1 MFLPGGREYVLGV
14 YGAIAVEGVVL
25 EVELGEVVLVTL
37 EVVVSGLSLFL
48 LFLSNVPLLSRFI
61 RWLVR
66 HRLVQ

>member
-1 MFLPGGREYVLGV
+1 LFLPGGREYVLGV